1 MSTRKTTAKKKTPRR
16 PRSSEARKPARVR
29 VAQQDRGQQRID
41 DILDAAE
48 RVITKVGVDQASV
61 NAIAREAGS
70 GMGSLYHFFP
80 HKEAIVLALA
90 ERYADRMRPLTLF
103 GERPEMAKLSIA
115 DMVDAIIDPMAEFFR
130 SAPAYLHVYH
140 ATNKPGAPSLCDTEM
155 QEVVVH
161 HVETLMRWRV
171 PKGDPAKLRVSA
183 MVAVEFVHALMGAA
197 FASPPAARA
206 AMIIE
211 TKRLLAIHSE
221 MLQKGDDPLVRL
233 R

>member
-1 MSTRKTTAKKKTPRR
+1 MRPKTPRKKSAARR
-16 PRSSEARKPARVR
+16 PRSEARTPARAR

-41 DILDAAE
+41 RILDAAE
-48 RVITKVGVDQASV
+48 RVIAKVGVDHASV
-61 NAIAREAGS
+61 NAIARQAGS

-90 ERYADRMRPLTLF
+90 ERYASRMRPLAMF
-103 GERPEMAKLSIA
+103 GERPEMARLSIA

-130 SAPAYLHVYH
+130 TAPAYLHVYH
-140 ATNKPGAPSLCDTEM
+140 ATNKPGAPSQCDTDM
-155 QEVVVH
+155 QDVVVK

-171 PKGDPAKLRVSA
+171 PDGDPAKLRVSA

-197 FASPPAARA
+197 FAGPPAARA

-211 TKRLLAIHSE
+211 TKRLLAVHSE